1 MIEFGKLEYYLLVV
15 NAIGALAYLINLLLY
30 RHTANGRIDV
40 IVTMVSLLGG
50 SAGML
55 LMILLFDR
63 KAEKENMMSRVFII
77 CIFIIQVIML
87 LIFKGHHAE
96 HFTFAFWKFFA
107 EHRILLI
114 YLGIMNLVNT
124 MMNSIYTRRRELG
137 MIQAIGMSEKQLIRM
152 LQLEGIIYTLGT
164 LAVSVGIGSL
174 VGYGAFLYAKTK
186 HMFRISEYHFPVVP
200 AVLLICVVAFLQVLL
215 TYGVS
220 ANFRKLSL
228 IDRIRYAE

>member
-40 IVTMVSLLGG
+40 IVTIVSLLGG

-87 LIFKGHHAE
+87 LIFKGYHAE

-107 EHRILLI
+107 KHRILLI
-114 YLGIMNLVNT
+114 CLGDY
-124 MMNSIYTRRRELG
+124 S
-137 MIQAIGMSEKQLIRM
+137 
-152 LQLEGIIYTLGT
+152 
-164 LAVSVGIGSL
+164 
-174 VGYGAFLYAKTK
+174 GAL
-186 HMFRISEYHFPVVP
+186 
-200 AVLLICVVAFLQVLL
+200 
-215 TYGVS
+215 
-220 ANFRKLSL
+220 
-228 IDRIRYAE
+228 

>member
-40 IVTMVSLLGG
+40 IVTIVSLLGG

-63 KAEKENMMSRVFII
+63 KAEKENMMFRVFII

-114 YLGIMNLVNT
+114 YLGIMNLVT
-124 MMNSIYTRRRELG
+124 FIVF
-137 MIQAIGMSEKQLIRM
+137 AIDKANARANRSRIKIVTL
-152 LQLEGIIYTLGT
+152 LGIIICRRICGRTRFY
-164 LAVSVGIGSL
+164 VSVPTQDTKGL
-174 VGYGAFLYAKTK
+174 LYGWNAADNCDAGCCFVL
-186 HMFRISEYHFPVVP
+186 SNECGVV
-200 AVLLICVVAFLQVLL
+200 
-215 TYGVS
+215 
-220 ANFRKLSL
+220 
-228 IDRIRYAE
+228 E

>member
-1 MIEFGKLEYYLLVV
+1 MIEFGRLEYYLLVV

-40 IVTMVSLLGG
+40 IVTIVSLLGG
-50 SAGML
+50 SVGML

-114 YLGIMNLVNT
+114 YLGIMNLVTFIVFAIDKANARANRSRIKIVT
-124 MMNSIYTRRRELG
+124 LLG
-137 MIQAIGMSEKQLIRM
+137 LLFAG
-152 LQLEGIIYTLGT
+152 G
-164 LAVSVGIGSL
+164 SVGGL
-174 VGYGAFLYAKTK
+174 VSMYLFRHKTQK
-186 HMFRISEYHFPVVP
+186 DYFTVGMPLIIVMQVV
-200 AVLLICVVAFLQVLL
+200 VLFYLMNA
-215 TYGVS
+215 GW
-220 ANFRKLSL
+220 
-228 IDRIRYAE
+228 

>member
-50 SAGML
+50 LAGML

-114 YLGIMNLVNT
+114 YLGIMNLVTFIVFAIDKANARANRSRIKIVT
-124 MMNSIYTRRRELG
+124 LLG
-137 MIQAIGMSEKQLIRM
+137 LSFAG
-152 LQLEGIIYTLGT
+152 G
-164 LAVSVGIGSL
+164 SVGGL
-174 VGYGAFLYAKTK
+174 VSMYLFRHKTQK
-186 HMFRISEYHFPVVP
+186 DYFTVGMPLIIVMQVV
-200 AVLLICVVAFLQVLL
+200 VLFYLMNA
-215 TYGVS
+215 GW
-220 ANFRKLSL
+220 
-228 IDRIRYAE
+228 

>member
-40 IVTMVSLLGG
+40 IVTIVSLLGG

-114 YLGIMNLVNT
+114 YLGIMNLVTFIVFAIDKANARANRSRIRIVT
-124 MMNSIYTRRRELG
+124 LLG
-137 MIQAIGMSEKQLIRM
+137 LSFAG
-152 LQLEGIIYTLGT
+152 G
-164 LAVSVGIGSL
+164 SVGGLISMYL
-174 VGYGAFLYAKTK
+174 FRHKTQKDYFTVGMPLIIVC
-186 HMFRISEYHFPVVP
+186 R
-200 AVLLICVVAFLQVLL
+200 LLFCFM
-215 TYGVS
+215 
-220 ANFRKLSL
+220 
-228 IDRIRYAE
+228 

>member
-1 MIEFGKLEYYLLVV
+1 M
-15 NAIGALAYLINLLLY
+15 Y

-114 YLGIMNLVNT
+114 YLGIMNLVTFIVFAIDKVNARANRSRIKIVT
-124 MMNSIYTRRRELG
+124 LLG
-137 MIQAIGMSEKQLIRM
+137 LSFAG
-152 LQLEGIIYTLGT
+152 G
-164 LAVSVGIGSL
+164 SVGGLISMYL
-174 VGYGAFLYAKTK
+174 FRHKTQKDYFTVGMPLIIV
-186 HMFRISEYHFPVVP
+186 MQVV
-200 AVLLICVVAFLQVLL
+200 VLFYVMNA
-215 TYGVS
+215 GW
-220 ANFRKLSL
+220 
-228 IDRIRYAE
+228 

>member
-40 IVTMVSLLGG
+40 IVTIVSLLGG

-114 YLGIMNLVNT
+114 YLGIMNLVTFIVFARANRSRIKIVT
-124 MMNSIYTRRRELG
+124 LLG
-137 MIQAIGMSEKQLIRM
+137 LSFAG
-152 LQLEGIIYTLGT
+152 G
-164 LAVSVGIGSL
+164 SVGGLISMYL
-174 VGYGAFLYAKTK
+174 FRHKTQKDYFTVGMPLIIV
-186 HMFRISEYHFPVVP
+186 MQVV
-200 AVLLICVVAFLQVLL
+200 VLFYVMNA
-215 TYGVS
+215 GW
-220 ANFRKLSL
+220 
-228 IDRIRYAE
+228 

>member
-40 IVTMVSLLGG
+40 IV
-50 SAGML
+50 

-114 YLGIMNLVNT
+114 YLGIMNLVTFIVFAIDKVNARANRSRIKIVT
-124 MMNSIYTRRRELG
+124 LLG
-137 MIQAIGMSEKQLIRM
+137 LSFAG
-152 LQLEGIIYTLGT
+152 G
-164 LAVSVGIGSL
+164 SVGGLISMYL
-174 VGYGAFLYAKTK
+174 FRHKTQKDYFTVGMPLIIV
-186 HMFRISEYHFPVVP
+186 MQVV
-200 AVLLICVVAFLQVLL
+200 VLFYVMNA
-215 TYGVS
+215 GW
-220 ANFRKLSL
+220 
-228 IDRIRYAE
+228 

>member
-40 IVTMVSLLGG
+40 IVTIVSLLGG

-114 YLGIMNLVNT
+114 YLGIMNLVTFIVFAIDKANARANRSRIKIVT
-124 MMNSIYTRRRELG
+124 LLGLSFAGGSVSGLISMYLFRHKTQKDYFTVGMPLIIVMQVVVLFYLMN
-137 MIQAIGMSEKQLIRM
+137 
-152 LQLEGIIYTLGT
+152 
-164 LAVSVGIGSL
+164 
-174 VGYGAFLYAKTK
+174 
-186 HMFRISEYHFPVVP
+186 
-200 AVLLICVVAFLQVLL
+200 
-215 TYGVS
+215 
-220 ANFRKLSL
+220 
-228 IDRIRYAE
+228 AEW

>member
-40 IVTMVSLLGG
+40 IVTIVSLLGG

-63 KAEKENMMSRVFII
+63 KAEKENMMSRVFIT

-114 YLGIMNLVNT
+114 YLGIMNLVT
-124 MMNSIYTRRRELG
+124 FI
-137 MIQAIGMSEKQLIRM
+137 IFAIDK
-152 LQLEGIIYTLGT
+152 
-164 LAVSVGIGSL
+164 
-174 VGYGAFLYAKTK
+174 
-186 HMFRISEYHFPVVP
+186 
-200 AVLLICVVAFLQVLL
+200 
-215 TYGVS
+215 
-220 ANFRKLSL
+220 ANARAHRS
-228 IDRIRYAE
+228 RIRIVTLLGLSFTGGSAGGLIAMYLLHHKTQKDYFTVGMPLIIIMQVIVLFYVMNIG

>member
-77 CIFIIQVIML
+77 CIFD
-87 LIFKGHHAE
+87 
-96 HFTFAFWKFFA
+96 
-107 EHRILLI
+107 
-114 YLGIMNLVNT
+114 Y
-124 MMNSIYTRRRELG
+124 S
-137 MIQAIGMSEKQLIRM
+137 
-152 LQLEGIIYTLGT
+152 
-164 LAVSVGIGSL
+164 
-174 VGYGAFLYAKTK
+174 GAL
-186 HMFRISEYHFPVVP
+186 
-200 AVLLICVVAFLQVLL
+200 
-215 TYGVS
+215 
-220 ANFRKLSL
+220 
-228 IDRIRYAE
+228 